1 MKIEIFHPKKNNNN
15 LYKQLNS
22 KFYTFLYKISS
33 INEIKLN
40 LNNLKAQYPDAS
52 HICYAYRLFD
62 GFTILDEINI
72 SEYSTDAGEPRGSAG
87 PPILKILKKNN
98 LINSV
103 VFVVRYFGGKKLGI
117 PGLIEAYSKS
127 TEIVINYNELIN
139 WYPIISI
146 ELTYPYSLDSLIKN
160 LINKFNAKIKKQ
172 LFQDNILSIID
183 LNYFKIEDFTSQAND
198 YSELKIKILEN

>member
-1 MKIEIFHPKKNNNN
+1 MKIEIFHPKKNNND

>member
-183 LNYFKIEDFTSQAND
+183 LNYFKIEDFINQAND
-198 YSELKIKILEN
+198 YSELKIQILKN

>member
-1 MKIEIFHPKKNNNN
+1 MKIEIFHPKENNND
-15 LYKQLNS
+15 LYKQLSS
-22 KFYTFLYKISS
+22 KFYTFLYKVCS

-40 LNNLKAQYPDAS
+40 LNNLKVQYPDAS

-72 SEYSTDAGEPRGSAG
+72 SEYSADAGEPRGSAG

-98 LINSV
+98 LINTV

-127 TEIVINYNELIN
+127 TQIVINSNELIK
-139 WYPIISI
+139 WSPIISVQ
-146 ELTYPYSLDSLIKN
+146 LTYPYSLDSLIKK
-160 LINKFNAKIKKQ
+160 LINKFNAKVTKQ

-183 LNYFKIEDFTSQAND
+183 LDYFQIKDFTNQANS
-198 YSELKIKILEN
+198 YSSLKLKIVKN

>member
-1 MKIEIFHPKKNNNN
+1 MKIEIFHPKENNND

-22 KFYTFLYKISS
+22 KFYTFLYKVSS

-40 LNNLKAQYPDAS
+40 LNNLKAQYSDAS

-62 GFTILDEINI
+62 GFTILDEISI
-72 SEYSTDAGEPRGSAG
+72 SEYSADAGEPRGSAG

-98 LINSV
+98 LINTV

-127 TEIVINYNELIN
+127 TQIVINSNELIK
-139 WYPIISI
+139 WSPIISVQ
-146 ELTYPYSLDSLIKN
+146 LTYPYSLDSLIKK
-160 LINKFNAKIKKQ
+160 LINKFNAKVTKQ

-183 LNYFKIEDFTSQAND
+183 LDYFQIKDFTNQANS
-198 YSELKIKILEN
+198 YSDLKLKISKN

>member
-1 MKIEIFHPKKNNNN
+1 VKIEIFHPKKNNNN

>member
-1 MKIEIFHPKKNNNN
+1 VKIEIFHPKKNNND

>member
-139 WYPIISI
+139 WYQIISI